1 MALGRILSRSAMAL
15 AIAGAGGFAALNPG
29 AVKAFYEDIYPRDPA
44 KRQALD
50 LCFVE
55 NHKFN
60 RLDAGER
67 DACYRRMLMPLGEVT
82 ATGGEQPNV
91 NLIDLQRAAGAG
103 NLPKNDIRRLEQN
116 QAAQH
121 LPH

>member
-1 MALGRILSRSAMAL
+1 MALGRILGRSVMAL
-15 AIAGAGGFAALNPG
+15 AIAGAGGFAATNPG
-29 AVKAFYEDIYPRDPA
+29 AVKAFYQDIYPSDPA

-50 LCFVE
+50 LCFTE

-67 DACYRRMLMPLGEVT
+67 EACYRRMLMPLGEVT
-82 ATGGEQPNV
+82 ATSGEEPHV
-91 NLIDLQRAAGAG
+91 NLIDLRRAAGEG

-121 LPH
+121 SPH